1 VRERD
6 FAGNKAYKK
15 HTRGSY
21 SEGGRTYNMHL
32 IPQSW
37 PHLHMLVSVFPSF
50 GLLCVLGFYVA
61 GLLGDNI
68 ATRRTCL
75 VLFAGLG
82 LLSIPIYLSGTGS
95 MAALSGT
102 SRFAKAAM
110 DAHYTWGIAAL
121 VALVITGV
129 VALVALGLSGSA
141 SRASKGAS
149 HAVWGLAVVTLGV
162 LIVADG
168 WDLGH
173 RELERAVVIPDVS
186 TPPIWPHVHMILN
199 HAPTVGWTFALAF
212 YVIALVANNDLMK
225 RGSLIL
231 FVICAILGVPTYVT
245 GTASMWALTQPPIP
259 EISKA
264 VINAHRDMALWTLF
278 GLAFTGLASWFEL
291 WRYRYL
297 GRFSTLSLT
306 LVMVF
311 AVVTLAIMTETGH
324 RGGQINHPE
333 IRVATEILPTDPQ
346 AGVSMAIES
355 LMTSMVWFVPWQIV
369 HFFGYCLIFGTAFAV
384 LLRVLGFWKSVSFA
398 AVHRL
403 LLLGALGVLMNVFS
417 GMLMMLGDSYR
428 YVVGDVTFAPK
439 IALIAIAA
447 IAALYFSVSN
457 RLWNLKPGEDA
468 PAAAKWVAGVVVLA
482 WAGVIVCGRLLN
494 YL

>member
-1 VRERD
+1 
-6 FAGNKAYKK
+6 
-15 HTRGSY
+15 
-21 SEGGRTYNMHL
+21 MHL

-37 PHLHMLVSVFPSF
+37 SHLHILVSVFPSF
-50 GLLCVLGFYVA
+50 GLVCVLGFYIA
-61 GLLGDNI
+61 GLLTDNI
-68 ATRRTCL
+68 VTKRTCL
-75 VLFAGLG
+75 VLFAALG

-95 MAALSGT
+95 MAAAALSGNA
-102 SRFAKAAM
+102 RFPKALMAT
-110 DAHYTWGIAAL
+110 HYTWGLAALAAL
-121 VALVITGV
+121 VVTGV
-129 VALVALGLSGSA
+129 VALVALGLSGSTG
-141 SRASKGAS
+141 RASKDTLR
-149 HAVWGLAVVTLGV
+149 AVLGLGVVTLGV

-168 WDLGH
+168 WEINH
-173 RELERAVVIPDVS
+173 RELQSTVIIPDVS

-199 HAPTVGWTFALAF
+199 HAPTVGWAFALAF
-212 YVIALVANNDLMK
+212 FIIALVANDDLMK

-245 GTASMWALTQPPIP
+245 GTAAMWALTQPPIP

-278 GLAFTGLASWFEL
+278 GFAFTGLASWFEL

-297 GRFSTLSLT
+297 GRFSKLSLT

-311 AVVTLAIMTETGH
+311 AIITLGVMTETGH

-346 AGVSMAIES
+346 AGISMAVES

-369 HFFGYCLIFGTAFAV
+369 HFFGYSLIFGTAFAV

-403 LLLGALGVLMNVFS
+403 LLLGVLGVLMNVFS
-417 GMLMMLGDSYR
+417 GMLMMLADSYR
-428 YVVGDVTFAPK
+428 YLNDITFGPK
-439 IALIAIAA
+439 IALVAIGA
-447 IAALYFSVSN
+447 IVALYFSVSN

-468 PAAAKWVAGVVVLA
+468 PAAAKWVAGVVALA